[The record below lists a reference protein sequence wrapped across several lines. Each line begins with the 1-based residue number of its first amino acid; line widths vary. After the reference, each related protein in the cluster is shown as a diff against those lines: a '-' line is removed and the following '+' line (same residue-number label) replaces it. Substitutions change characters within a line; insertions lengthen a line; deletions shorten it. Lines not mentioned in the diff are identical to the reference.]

1 MVPKMS
7 VGKFDWEDF
16 LKRHRDEVVLEW
28 KKRLKYD
35 VSRNYELRSLDELK
49 VTTEMAYD
57 ASCCMIARND
67 YGPINKFINEISNAR
82 LEEGFRLDDVQ
93 KAFELFRKLIVPVL
107 IKESPR
113 QLLCENI
120 EAVNAALSYTI
131 NRFSYDFQ
139 KKHEKYLQDYA
150 QQLEKNVAA
159 RTAELKESEHKYRTL
174 VEDISDGFLA
184 LDKEKITFVNP
195 AFCRMHGCR
204 TKDNMPA
211 SFLSFVSKKSHEK
224 VSAII
229 SREIKKGTE
238 PETFEY
244 MRLTTDG
251 KCLPTEINFRPSR
264 FGGKDYNL
272 CIVRDI
278 TKRVETEK
286 KSREMERMAY
296 IGQLTASLSHEI
308 RNPLSSV
315 KMNLQILGKNMIL
328 KGNDRKRIQIS
339 EREIN
344 RLEGILKQL
353 LDFAKPVSLQFAMTN
368 INDIVRS
375 CVELLEMK
383 FHRKSIDC
391 KINIDQSLKEFPADK
406 GKVEQMIINFLLNAL
421 DSVDDF
427 GNIRIST
434 AGKEQTGRPYAVIRV
449 EDDGKGIPKK
459 LLPHIFEPFYT
470 TKTNGTGLGLANVK
484 QIATAHGGRVKVID
498 LKNSGT
504 AFEVFLPMGEANG

>member
-1 MVPKMS
+1 MVAKMS
-7 VGKFDWEDF
+7 IKKFDWEDF
-16 LKRHRDEVVLEW
+16 FNRHRAEITLEW
-28 KKRLKYD
+28 KKRLKYH
-35 VSRNYELRSLDELK
+35 VSRNYELRSLDELR

-57 ASCCMIARND
+57 ASCSMIVCND
-67 YGPINKFINEISNAR
+67 HALINRFIDEISNIR

-93 KAFELFRKLIVPVL
+93 KAFELFRKLIVPAL

-113 QLLCENI
+113 ELLCENI
-120 EAVNAALSYTI
+120 EAVNTALSYTI
-131 NRFSYDFQ
+131 NRFSSDFQ
-139 KKHEKYLQDYA
+139 KKHEKYLKDYA
-150 QQLEKNVAA
+150 QQLEKDVAS
-159 RTAELKESEHKYRTL
+159 RTVELKESEHKYKTL
-174 VEDISDGFLA
+174 VEEISDGFLV
-184 LDKEKITFVNP
+184 LDKDRIAFVNP
-195 AFCRMHGCR
+195 AFCGMHGCR
-204 TKDNMPA
+204 IKEPLQA

-229 SREIKKGTE
+229 SRGINKGAE
-238 PETFEY
+238 PEAFEY
-244 MRLTTDG
+244 LRLTKDK

-264 FGGKDYNL
+264 FGGRDYNL

-315 KMNLQILGKNMIL
+315 KMNLQILGKNIIL

-353 LDFAKPVSLQFAMTN
+353 LDFAKPVSLKFDMVD

-383 FHRKSIDC
+383 FHRKSIECEIKLDPG
-391 KINIDQSLKEFPADK
+391 LKEFSADK
-406 GKVEQMIINFLLNAL
+406 DKVEQIIINFLLNAL

-427 GNIRIST
+427 GIIRVLT
-434 AGKEQTGRPYAVIRV
+434 AVKKQNGTPCAMIRV
-449 EDDGKGIPKK
+449 EDNGKGISRD

-484 QIATAHGGRVKVID
+484 QIATAHGGRVRVID

-504 AFEVFLPMGEANG
+504 AFEVFLPMGEING